1 MKNIE
6 FLGLPNVGK
15 SFFFKKIKKYFKKTH
30 NYQSIF
36 YFWLFKNKKINYLS
50 YKLIV
55 HFIFNEITDYK
66 KNKYLFFFQRKIYFF
81 LKTKSSSELE
91 IQHNKVKKKYRL
103 FFKKLSNFLKFHK
116 ETDRLSKLFADIL
129 LGYELAKTMKIDLIS
144 SEGLVQRLFSVSLRK
159 KILKRDL
166 RALSSYLPNPSHIIY
181 LVKDKQTNISIDEI
195 VKVYHSK
202 NVKFIM
208 LKDNDKKFHEIFYKI
223 STILK

>member
-1 MKNIE
+1 M
-6 FLGLPNVGK
+6 
-15 SFFFKKIKKYFKKTH
+15 
-30 NYQSIF
+30 
-36 YFWLFKNKKINYLS
+36 
-50 YKLIV
+50 
-55 HFIFNEITDYK
+55 
-66 KNKYLFFFQRKIYFF
+66 
-81 LKTKSSSELE
+81 
-91 IQHNKVKKKYRL
+91 
-103 FFKKLSNFLKFHK
+103 
-116 ETDRLSKLFADIL
+116 
-129 LGYELAKTMKIDLIS
+129 GYELAKTMKIDIIS